1 MNTALQCLLSTTEF
15 THFFLRGFYK
25 KEINVDNP
33 LGKQGKIAEAFKLLT
48 DEMHSHT
55 ETWLPRQNQWGY
67 AVHSFEPLHFK
78 RAISDLN
85 AGMFRG
91 FEQQDS
97 QELLSS
103 VLDGIHEDLNRVK
116 KKPYVENVVG
126 DGTNDAAVAGEAW
139 DRYKMRNDSFVV
151 DTFQGQ
157 MRSRVTCNE
166 CHNMSVSFD
175 PSRDVS
181 VAFKR
186 VVPPSSCRVVVKF
199 VSPQMQRPLD
209 QVLFSDLPEGFHY
222 DCDVKV
228 FTEPSDTFGSL
239 VKRFEDKSPGLRFI
253 AMSFLALYN
262 KISCFDVIVPA
273 SQKLPM
279 EKSYEDY
286 VIVEMP
292 AAVADAWIQAD
303 RLASHFATSSTPA
316 STATNPV
323 TLKSQPYDSDSDSD
337 SDDVPEVNLPAFSLS
352 PEEESGLRSLVS
364 LSGAALSTLF
374 LIAFDGANTAFI
386 RLVAKRVF
394 ADAPQPIDFEEK

>member
-15 THFFLRGFYK
+15 THFFLRGFFK

-55 ETWLPRQNQWGY
+55 ETWLPRLNQWGY
-67 AVHSFEPLHFK
+67 SVHSFEPLHFK

-175 PSRDVS
+175 PCRDVS

-186 VVPPSSCRVVVKF
+186 VVPPSSCRVIVKF

-228 FTEPSDTFGSL
+228 FTEPNDTFGSL
-239 VKRFEDKSPGLRFI
+239 VKRFEDKSPGLRFV
-253 AMSFLALYN
+253 ALSLVTPIMT
-262 KISCFDVIVPA
+262 KISSFDMIVSA
-273 SQKLPM
+273 SQKLPI
-279 EKSYEDY
+279 ERSYEDY
-286 VIVEMP
+286 VILEMP
-292 AAVADAWIQAD
+292 AAVADAWILAD
-303 RLASHFATSSTPA
+303 RLASSFASSSTPA

-323 TLKSQPYDSDSDSD
+323 TLKSQPSHKTSNDSSDSDSD
-337 SDDVPEVNLPAFSLS
+337 CCDDVPEVNMPAFSLT
-352 PEEESGLRSLVS
+352 PDEESGLRSFVS
-364 LSGAALSTLF
+364 SSEAALAILF
-374 LIAFDGANTAFI
+374 LIMFDVCIYSF
-386 RLVAKRVF
+386 V
-394 ADAPQPIDFEEK
+394 